1 MRLSNSKG
9 LRNVFCDHIGARQ
22 EMRKDDL
29 DEKSL
34 ASLVSL
40 CVRWL
45 FGGSRPSKEIRC
57 GDVSVLLVKQGGAPG
72 F

>member
-1 MRLSNSKG
+1 
-9 LRNVFCDHIGARQ
+9 
-22 EMRKDDL
+22 MRKDDL